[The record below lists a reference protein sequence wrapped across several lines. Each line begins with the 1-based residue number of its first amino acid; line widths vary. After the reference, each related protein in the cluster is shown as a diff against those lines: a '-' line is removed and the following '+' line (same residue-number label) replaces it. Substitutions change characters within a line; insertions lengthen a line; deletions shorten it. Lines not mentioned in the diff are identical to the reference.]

1 MEKKQELILIML
13 RNLGNH
19 FFAVTGFLTKKIET
33 MERQFLTFEK
43 NLVTKRR
50 QRKKRKRIKSHTA
63 DYHN

>member
-1 MEKKQELILIML
+1 ML
-13 RNLGNH
+13 RNLGNY
-19 FFAVTGFLTKKIET
+19 FFAITGFLTKKKIET